1 MGTWAVGRVSGV
13 AGRRLYVLGV
23 VDLFI
28 LLNRWGGDFYF
39 FMLLIDFFFSLAIYD
54 LLLIDSQV
62 KAIGKTY
69 HKGCLRCTECSNH
82 LDSTRLTERDG
93 SPFCNRCYGKVSPG
107 PSCDRKGDM
116 TDKFVFDLD
125 HSQLYG
131 PQGSG
136 YALLG
141 KAGG

>member
-1 MGTWAVGRVSGV
+1 MCAKCGKTV
-13 AGRRLYVLGV
+13 
-23 VDLFI
+23 
-28 LLNRWGGDFYF
+28 YF
-39 FMLLIDFFFSLAIYD
+39 AE
-54 LLLIDSQV
+54 QV

-69 HKGCLRCTECSNH
+69 HKPCLRCTECSTS

-93 SPFCNRCYGKVSPG
+93 FPYCHRCYGK
-107 PSCDRKGDM
+107 
-116 TDKFVFDLD
+116 
-125 HSQLYG
+125 LYG